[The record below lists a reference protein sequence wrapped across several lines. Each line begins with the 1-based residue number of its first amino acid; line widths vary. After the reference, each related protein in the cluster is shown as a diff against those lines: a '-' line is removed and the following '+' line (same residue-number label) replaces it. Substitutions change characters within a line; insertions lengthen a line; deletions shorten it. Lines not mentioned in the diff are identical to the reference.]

1 MRCVACR
8 TFETPSHDLSAIE
21 TKPAHA
27 PRRRDLTL
35 FLSDAFF
42 AAVLARLAG
51 GLRCDSGGFHLHVRT
66 TFQAKF
72 GCVVLAVLC
81 CGAASTAFVQSSAY
95 SGSGS
100 SSNSSGAHKSDAGGS
115 NSSSSSGTNDA
126 SATSTGARKIRSK
139 VAPEYPALAR
149 QVNVTGKV
157 KISVTISPE
166 GRVVN
171 TKVLGGSPLLTE
183 AANTAVKQWRY
194 EPAAKESTEIVEVDF
209 SGH

>member
-1 MRCVACR
+1 MW
-8 TFETPSHDLSAIE
+8 
-21 TKPAHA
+21 
-27 PRRRDLTL
+27 
-35 FLSDAFF
+35 
-42 AAVLARLAG
+42 
-51 GLRCDSGGFHLHVRT
+51 
-66 TFQAKF
+66 
-72 GCVVLAVLC
+72 
-81 CGAASTAFVQSSAY
+81 CGAASSVFAQSSAY

-100 SSNSSGAHKSDAGGS
+100 NSSGSRGSGANGSSANGSSGSGSSSDAGA
-115 NSSSSSGTNDA
+115 NSSSS
-126 SATSTGARKIRSK
+126 GARKVRSK

-166 GRVVN
+166 GHVIS

-194 EPAAKESTEIVEVDF
+194 EPGPKESVEIVEVDF